1 MVIND
6 EELKRFHDWLHAKGD
21 HPSVVLALRW
31 TAEFEVYAEEDEE
44 DFREAKALIQQRS
57 KFDPEAATALK
68 VITEFVETVEPDPM
82 LKRFHDWLQAKGND
96 PIAILVRWWLSE
108 FVEVQEE
115 DRPQN
120 WLTPTLH

>member
-6 EELKRFHDWLHAKGD
+6 EELKRFNDWLHAKGD

-31 TAEFEVYAEEDEE
+31 MAEFEAYAEEDEE
-44 DFREAKALIQQRS
+44 DFRQAKALIQQRS
-57 KFDPEAATALK
+57 KYDDRAAVALK

-96 PIAILVRWWLSE
+96 PVAVLAQWWLAE
-108 FVEVQEE
+108 FEEVQEE
-115 DRPQN
+115 DRPQD
-120 WLTPTLH
+120 WPMPTLH

>member
-31 TAEFEVYAEEDEE
+31 MAEFEAYAEEDEE

-57 KFDPEAATALK
+57 KYDDRAG
-68 VITEFVETVEPDPM
+68 
-82 LKRFHDWLQAKGND
+82 AK
-96 PIAILVRWWLSE
+96 S
-108 FVEVQEE
+108 
-115 DRPQN
+115 
-120 WLTPTLH
+120 HY